1 MKILSCNILI
11 DRLSPKKHP
20 WESRRSTCIDTITN
34 ENADIICHQEMSYA
48 QHLEFKNAL
57 PDHTAIDTNI
67 NTNNDPLNCIWYKTN
82 KFEQTQVFHLSL
94 PNSLKQQDSPKRLR
108 RYLNGIKLLDIAS
121 NQEFVILNTHLN
133 YECEELVL
141 LQTKNIINY
150 INTTFTQVTKI
161 ILAGDMNHEHDS
173 NIMQKYFAANLSD
186 SYKDKHGNS
195 YPGPSFHSF
204 KSSYKK
210 QSKVDWILTKNLS
223 KQIINST
230 VLDNIAPENCG
241 SDHFFISAE
250 IKL

>member
-1 MKILSCNILI
+1 
-11 DRLSPKKHP
+11 
-20 WESRRSTCIDTITN
+20 
-34 ENADIICHQEMSYA
+34 MSHA
-48 QHLEFKNAL
+48 QYLEFKNTL
-57 PDHTAIDTNI
+57 PAYTAVDANL
-67 NTNNDPLNCIWYKTN
+67 NTPNDPLNCIWYKTN
-82 KFEQTQVFHLSL
+82 KFKNIQVFHMSL
-94 PNSLKQQDSPKRLR
+94 PNSLRQQDSPKRLQ

-173 NIMQKYFAANLSD
+173 NIMQKYFTANLSD